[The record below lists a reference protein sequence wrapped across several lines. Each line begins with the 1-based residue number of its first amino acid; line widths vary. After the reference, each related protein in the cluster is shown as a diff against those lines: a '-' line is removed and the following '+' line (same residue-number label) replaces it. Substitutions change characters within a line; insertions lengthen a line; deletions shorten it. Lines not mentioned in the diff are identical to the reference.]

1 MTYCLGMLLRDGLVM
16 MADTRTN
23 AGIDDLSVYRKLRIL
38 GEEGRSLIAVASAG
52 SLSTTQIAI
61 ERAIEGQVAPD
72 TRKIERL
79 DQAPH
84 IRRVAFLLGQ
94 AIRTTIG
101 DWQEVTTAGVQFE
114 ASLLV
119 GGSVGN
125 EQLRLFM
132 IYGAGNFIE
141 CGPETPFL
149 QIGERK
155 FGKPVLDRALA
166 YDTDLYE
173 ALKLG
178 LLSYNS
184 TIHSNHAVDLPVD
197 VAIVRNGMTRP
208 ELNYRIER
216 DDSYYRQLDTLW
228 SEALGAAIAAVPPP
242 PYREAISGASSPAH
256 RPGPEAVGAKQR
268 AAVPAAP
275 GP

>member
-1 MTYCLGMLLRDGLVM
+1 MLLRDGLVM

-38 GEEGRSLIAVASAG
+38 GEEGKSVIAVASAG

-72 TRKIERL
+72 TGMIERL
-79 DQAPH
+79 DQATK
-84 IRRVAFLLGQ
+84 IRRAAFMLGQ
-94 AIRTTIG
+94 AIRTTTR
-101 DWQEVTTAGVQFE
+101 DWKEVSAAGVQFD

-119 GGSVGN
+119 GGCVGN
-125 EQLRLFM
+125 ERPRLFM
-132 IYGAGNFIE
+132 VYGAGNFIE

-155 FGKPVLDRALA
+155 FGKPILDRALT

-178 LLSYNS
+178 LLSYSS
-184 TIHSNHAVDLPVD
+184 TIRSNHAVDLPIDIAV
-197 VAIVRNGMTRP
+197 VRNGVARP
-208 ELNYRIER
+208 EISYRIER
-216 DDSYYRQLDTLW
+216 DDSYYSQLDILW
-228 SEALGAAIAAVPPP
+228 AEAMGEAIAAMPAP
-242 PYREAISGASSPAH
+242 PYREAASGASGPARKP
-256 RPGPEAVGAKQR
+256 RPETVGEKSQAGAPAVETVAP
-268 AAVPAAP
+268 AV
-275 GP
+275 

>member
-38 GEEGRSLIAVASAG
+38 GEEGKSVIAVASAG

-72 TRKIERL
+72 TGMIERL
-79 DQAPH
+79 DQAPK
-84 IRRVAFLLGQ
+84 IRRAAFMLGQ
-94 AIRTTIG
+94 AVRTTTR
-101 DWQEVTTAGVQFE
+101 DWQEVSAGGVQFD

-119 GGSVGN
+119 GGCVGA
-125 EQLRLFM
+125 ERPRLFM

-155 FGKPVLDRALA
+155 FGKPILDRSLT
-166 YDTDLYE
+166 YETDLYE

-178 LLSYNS
+178 LLSYNA
-184 TIHSNHAVDLPVD
+184 TIHSNHAVDLPIDITV
-197 VAIVRNGMTRP
+197 IRNGMTRP
-208 ELNYRIER
+208 ELKHRIER
-216 DDSYYRQLDTLW
+216 DDTYYGLLDGLW
-228 SEALGAAIAAVPPP
+228 AEVLSKAIAAVPPP
-242 PYREAISGASSPAH
+242 PYREAAG
-256 RPGPEAVGAKQR
+256 EAT
-268 AAVPAAP
+268 VPARKPRQDAASGSIP
-275 GP
+275 AG